1 MNQYETFKLNK
12 DFKRLYGR
20 GKSLVFPSV
29 VVYYQKNRLDHCRI
43 GITAGKKI
51 GCAVARN
58 RAKRVIIA
66 AFRELLPQI
75 SGGYDFV
82 FVARVRT
89 AAVKSTNVLYFLKKG
104 FLKERIISQNE
115 KADDLGN

>member
-1 MNQYETFKLNK
+1 MKVYETLKLNK
-12 DFKRLYGR
+12 DFRRLYYR

-29 VVYYQKNRLDHCRI
+29 VVYYQKNRRGYCRI

-51 GCAVARN
+51 GSAVARN

-89 AAVKSTNVLYFLKKG
+89 ANVKSTNVLNFLKKG
-104 FLKERIISQNE
+104 FTQEGILKANE
-115 KADDLGN
+115 KNSPSYD

>member
-1 MNQYETFKLNK
+1 MNRYETFKLNK

-20 GKSLVFPSV
+20 GKALVFPSV
-29 VVYYQKNRLDHCRI
+29 VVYFQKNRLDHCRI

-51 GCAVARN
+51 GGAVERN

-66 AFRELLPQI
+66 AFRELLRHI

-89 AAVKSTNVLYFLKKG
+89 VSVKSTNILYFLKKG
-104 FLKERIISQNE
+104 FLKEGIISNNE
-115 KADDLGN
+115 KADDTVN

>member
-1 MNQYETFKLNK
+1 MNRYETFKLNK

-29 VVYYQKNRLDHCRI
+29 VVYYNKNHLNYCRI

-58 RAKRVIIA
+58 RAKRIILA

-89 AAVKSTNVLYFLKKG
+89 TMVKSTNVLHFIKKG
-104 FLKERIISQNE
+104 FLKEGIILDNE
-115 KADDLGN
+115 KAND